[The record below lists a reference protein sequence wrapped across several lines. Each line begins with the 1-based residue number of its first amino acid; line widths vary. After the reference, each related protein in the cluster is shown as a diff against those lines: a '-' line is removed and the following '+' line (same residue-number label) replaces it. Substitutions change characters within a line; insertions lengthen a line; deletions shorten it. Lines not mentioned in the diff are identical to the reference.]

1 MLKVSVSLYQIE
13 LSCLGTGYSPFPGFV
28 SPSAKM
34 RLLSQAT
41 NSNGGDKVFTEPPSI
56 QSRETNCSMKTVSSG
71 IETAVE
77 TLAFKI

>member
-1 MLKVSVSLYQIE
+1 MLKVSVSLCQIE
-13 LSCLGTGYSPFPGFV
+13 LSCLGAGYSPFPGFV
-28 SPSAKM
+28 SSSAKM

-41 NSNGGDKVFTEPPSI
+41 NSNDSDKVLTEPPSI
-56 QSRETNCSMKTVSSG
+56 HSRETKCSMKTVSG